1 MIYTTFINWSVFLFL
16 FYEYLNNKFPLQTK
30 DFLVNL
36 GYYCIYF
43 FSKLQIFLNKQ
54 RNDIYSY
61 LENNENYSKYIQKTI
76 EIKSSI
82 SNKFMYYINLYFYK
96 NYDSNLRK
104 NESDKEK
111 IICNFILDNKISFSM
126 FKEEFIDNVKATV
139 NDYLLVDS
147 CDFIIVTDSN
157 NNNKIINRDQ
167 ISVTNLKS
175 EDSAFYK
182 ITPIN
187 YKPILFEMIVGAMNI
202 KISFTSR
209 DNEFN
214 YLVLDNQFDHKFLQY
229 FMKKYYNYDLK
240 DGTEY
245 ERK

>member
-1 MIYTTFINWSVFLFL
+1 
-16 FYEYLNNKFPLQTK
+16 
-30 DFLVNL
+30 
-36 GYYCIYF
+36 
-43 FSKLQIFLNKQ
+43 
-54 RNDIYSY
+54 
-61 LENNENYSKYIQKTI
+61 
-76 EIKSSI
+76 
-82 SNKFMYYINLYFYK
+82 
-96 NYDSNLRK
+96 
-104 NESDKEK
+104 
-111 IICNFILDNKISFSM
+111 M

-245 ERK
+245 ELKILDDKVETISIGNNDILKITENKLIKI